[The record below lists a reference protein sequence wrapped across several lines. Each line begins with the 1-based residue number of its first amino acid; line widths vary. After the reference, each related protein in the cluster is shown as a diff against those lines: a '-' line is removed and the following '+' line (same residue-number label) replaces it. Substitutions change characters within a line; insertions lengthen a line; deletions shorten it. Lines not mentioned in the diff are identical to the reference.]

1 MCVPNACEL
10 SGYVN
15 TCSDLDSTHGKGDP
29 ETRRLGMG
37 SSHSFLGQV
46 HHSLMTSRE
55 GARPERAGLNS
66 GSYFCMGF
74 TIFPTKR
81 GMLVL
86 SSLMMT
92 KKDLLNLTDRCLDQV
107 LPSEGVAPE

>member
-1 MCVPNACEL
+1 MCVPSAYEL

-37 SSHSFLGQV
+37 SSHSLLGQA
-46 HHSLMTSRE
+46 HHSLMSSRE
-55 GARPERAGLNS
+55 GAWPERAGLNS
-66 GSYFCMGF
+66 GSYFRTGF
-74 TIFPTKR
+74 TIVPTKR

-86 SSLMMT
+86 SSLMT
-92 KKDLLNLTDRCLDQV
+92 TRKDLLNLMDRCLDQV